1 MSYLVF
7 DIGGT
12 SVKYA
17 VYHKN
22 ELLNQDAF
30 LTPSTWTEMKEA
42 LKSVLLK
49 FSQDYEF
56 EGVAISAPG
65 STNIEKGVIEG
76 VSAIDYLHHFPIR
89 EELEGLFNLP
99 VSLENDANCAALAE
113 LWQGVAQGEENIL
126 FVVIGTGIGG
136 AVIIDGKLQRG
147 SHLFGG
153 EFGLMLLEPNVSF
166 SLNATPVHMA
176 EKYCKR
182 KGLAS
187 DAVSGEEVF
196 ALAQTDEIALEEVTR
211 FYDYLAQGLFNL
223 QFITDPNMIVLG
235 GGVSQYE
242 PLIPELQKRLD
253 KRMKTANITDFT
265 FNIKACHFKN
275 NANLLGAV
283 YSFMQQHNIE

>member
-1 MSYLVF
+1 MAYLVF

-17 VYHKN
+17 IYQEN
-22 ELLNQDAF
+22 ELSHQDAF
-30 LTPSTWTEMKEA
+30 LTPPTWDKMKEA
-42 LKSVLLK
+42 LNSVLLK
-49 FSQDYEF
+49 FNQDYDF
-56 EGVAISAPG
+56 KGVAISAPG
-65 STNIEKGVIEG
+65 STNIKKGVIEG

-89 EELEGLFNLP
+89 QELETLFNLP

-136 AVIIDGKLQRG
+136 AVIIDGQLQRG
-147 SHLFGG
+147 SHLFAG

-176 EKYCKR
+176 EKYCQR
-182 KGLAS
+182 KNLPLDS
-187 DAVSGEEVF
+187 VSGKEVF
-196 ALAQTDEIALEEVTR
+196 DLAKTDSIAKEEVTR

-242 PLIPELQKRLD
+242 PLIPELNQQLKQK
-253 KRMKTANITDFT
+253 MKTANITDFS

-275 NANLLGAV
+275 DANLLGAV